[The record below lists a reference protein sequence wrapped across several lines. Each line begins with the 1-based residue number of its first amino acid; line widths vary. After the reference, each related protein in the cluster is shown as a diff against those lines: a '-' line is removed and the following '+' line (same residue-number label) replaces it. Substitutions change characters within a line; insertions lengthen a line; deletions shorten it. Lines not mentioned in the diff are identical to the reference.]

1 MDSVAAA
8 SFENHIWKFC
18 TLEATSLV
26 KRVCNFT
33 PSFRKKWQ
41 QSSRARSSEQANDV
55 SVWEPGLVLFSASM
69 MTRQQLLRCRIIL
82 ESRTSLAGLI
92 LVFLPTWA
100 GIHERATNQ
109 NNVGKH
115 GPAELL
121 AIHSAMGINRS

>member
-55 SVWEPGLVLFSASM
+55 CLGAVLLDECVADHSNLIRADLRDNPGIAHKP
-69 MTRQQLLRCRIIL
+69 
-82 ESRTSLAGLI
+82 SRTDSCVL
-92 LVFLPTWA
+92 
-100 GIHERATNQ
+100 TNLGWYSRKGYQ
-109 NNVGKH
+109 SKQRWQAWTCRTACYSFCH
-115 GPAELL
+115 G
-121 AIHSAMGINRS
+121 N

>member
-55 SVWEPGLVLFSASM
+55 SVWEPGLVLF
-69 MTRQQLLRCRIIL
+69 RIIL